1 MDEEGRLCGILSRA
15 DILRAVAESFPRDA
29 SDGPHAGARTAGELM
44 RADSPSVLATAP
56 LAEVV
61 TAVASTRLNRA
72 VVVDADQRV
81 VGVVS
86 DADVLRSVG
95 ASARAGVVGALM
107 RLGGSAKGTTTAAD
121 VMHADAPVATAD
133 TTLAE
138 AAQAMIAHR
147 RKILPVV
154 DADRRLLG
162 VIDRA
167 DLLRAASDALAAMAQ
182 TESEDDE
189 DDQP

>member
-1 MDEEGRLCGILSRA
+1 
-15 DILRAVAESFPRDA
+15 
-29 SDGPHAGARTAGELM
+29 M
-44 RADSPSVLATAP
+44 RADAPSVLASAP

-72 VVVDADQRV
+72 VVVDADGRV
-81 VGVVS
+81 VGVVT

-95 ASARAGVVGALM
+95 SSARAGVVGALM
-107 RLGGSAKGTTTAAD
+107 RLGGAAKGTSTASD
-121 VMHADAPVATAD
+121 VMHPDAPVVTAD

-138 AAQAMIAHR
+138 AAQAMVAHR

-167 DLLRAASDALAAMAQ
+167 DLLRAASDALSAMPQA
-182 TESEDDE
+182 EPEDDE
-189 DDQP
+189 DDEDSQP